1 MPKKMLPKGGQDK
14 FLMFV
19 EKAGAFIKDLREQ
32 FAGNEYSTK
41 TVG

>member
-1 MPKKMLPKGGQDK
+1 MLPKGGQDK